1 MELHKVDIPWSYSD
15 VWSPLDRHCLVR
27 GESTVLN
34 VKPTGCWMNIKCNGL
49 DYCATIHCKARVY
62 GRKHKQHDCDGVGIM
77 AFSTQHMEMHKRNS
91 KTLTFQQKKSAKQS
105 KSAKENNAFSLP
117 HPQRKYQ
124 TLQQLIN
131 SISYSQIQ
139 EGFYIS
145 GGLWKHA
152 NNSDTSV
159 LHFPCTLF
167 LAICPPSAWVNNLV
181 TPHKQPFIY

>member
-1 MELHKVDIPWSYSD
+1 MLLYAAKPES
-15 VWSPLDRHCLVR
+15 R
-27 GESTVLN
+27 GENINSMTVRA
-34 VKPTGCWMNIKCNGL
+34 VGGGNGL
-49 DYCATIHCKARVY
+49 LN
-62 GRKHKQHDCDGVGIM
+62 
-77 AFSTQHMEMHKRNS
+77 STQMEMHKRNS

-131 SISYSQIQ
+131 SISYSRVQ
-139 EGFYIS
+139 EGYCIS

-152 NNSDTSV
+152 NISSTSV
-159 LHFPCTLF
+159 LHFPCTLYF
-167 LAICPPSAWVNNLV
+167 LAICPLSAWVNNLV